1 MTSVLERPARGEVP
15 LLDVYRLCR
24 LTRAVD
30 ERLWILSRQG
40 RAGFVLTGRGHEV
53 AQVTSAL
60 ALRVGTD
67 WAWPY
72 YRDLAVGLALGV
84 TPYEV
89 FLGALARAEDPHSGG
104 RQLSMHFSSR
114 ARRIGSVS
122 SEVGAHL
129 PHAVGAAYAARV
141 RGEDA
146 VSMCW
151 FGDGASSEGAA
162 HEAMNFAAV
171 HKLGVVFVCENNG
184 LSISVPQSLQ
194 MAVPSLADRAPAY
207 GMKGWSVDGSDA
219 EAVWSVIAAAVSR
232 ARAGE
237 GPGLVEVRVGRIT
250 PHSSQDDDAYRS
262 DEERAALVAR
272 DPVLALG
279 SHLVERGVLSLG
291 QDEAEWAVVR
301 AEVLAAQELALAAPE
316 PEPGRARRWLWAGE
330 ETRSVRT
337 SGLVRVHPALAEPSP
352 PPAAAADP
360 VTMVEAVRDALA
372 EEMGRDPSV
381 VLMGEDVGVKGG
393 VFKASVGLLDEFGP
407 LRVVD
412 TPVAEIGIA
421 GVAIGAAMAG
431 LRPVAEFQFAD
442 YIHPAYDQIV
452 NQAATMRWRSVGA
465 WGVPAVFRAPCGAGV
480 RGGVYHSQS
489 VEAAYCHV
497 PGLKVVMP
505 ATPADAKGL
514 LKAAIRDDDPVL
526 FFEPKRAYRSLREQ
540 VGSDA
545 IPLGVARVDREGDD
559 VSLVTY
565 GIGVHLAR
573 AAAEALEREGLSVE
587 IVDLRTLA
595 PYDREAVARTVSRT
609 GRLLVLHEANRT
621 MGFGAEIAAFAAE
634 ELFADLDAPVV
645 RVGADD
651 CHIPYNGP
659 EEDAIIPSADKVA
672 DAVRRLAAF

>member
-1 MTSVLERPARGEVP
+1 MASALEQPAGGEAP
-15 LLDVYRLCR
+15 LLDIYRLCR

-53 AQVTSAL
+53 AQVASAL
-60 ALRVGTD
+60 TLRVGSD

-89 FLGALARAEDPHSGG
+89 FLGALARADDPHSGG
-104 RQLSMHFSSR
+104 RQLSMHFSSPT
-114 ARRIGSVS
+114 RRIGSVS
-122 SEVGAHL
+122 SAVGAHL
-129 PHAVGAAYAARV
+129 PHAVGSAYAARV
-141 RGEDA
+141 RGEDT

-171 HKLGVVFVCENNG
+171 HGLGVVFVCENNG

-194 MAVPSLADRAPAY
+194 MAVPSVADRAPAY
-207 GMKGWSVDGSDA
+207 GMKGWSVDGTDA
-219 EAVWSVIAAAVSR
+219 EAVWSIVSTAVAR
-232 ARAGE
+232 ARSGR
-237 GPGLVEVRVGRIT
+237 GPSLVEVRVQRIT

-262 DEERAALVAR
+262 EEERAALVAH

-279 SHLVERGVLSLG
+279 SRLVERGLISMG
-291 QDEAEWAVVR
+291 QDDAEWAMAR
-301 AEVLAAQELALAAPE
+301 AEVLADQERALTQPE
-316 PEPGRARRWLWAGE
+316 PESGRARRWLLTGGDVGTHHVVASAPVAGGSSE
-330 ETRSVRT
+330 M
-337 SGLVRVHPALAEPSP
+337 
-352 PPAAAADP
+352 PAAAGQP
-360 VTMVEAVRDALA
+360 VTMVEAIRDAMA
-372 EEMGRDPSV
+372 EEMARDASV
-381 VLMGEDVGVKGG
+381 VLIGEDVGRKGG

-421 GVAIGAAMAG
+421 GVAVGAAMAG

-452 NQAATMRWRSVGA
+452 NQAATMRWRSAGG
-465 WGVPAVFRAPCGAGV
+465 WNVPAVFRAPCGAGV

-514 LKAAIRDDDPVL
+514 LKAAIRDDDPVV
-526 FFEPKRAYRSLREQ
+526 FFEPKRAYRSLREP
-540 VGSDA
+540 VGTDA
-545 IPLGVARVDREGDD
+545 IPLGVARVDRQGDD
-559 VSLVTY
+559 VSVVTY

-573 AAAEALEREGLSVE
+573 AAAEVLEAEGLSVE

-595 PYDREAVARTVSRT
+595 PYDREAVTRTVSGT

-621 MGFGAEIAAFAAE
+621 MGFGAEIAAFAAD
-634 ELFADLDAPVV
+634 ELFGDLDAPVV

-651 CHIPYNGP
+651 CHIAYNGP
-659 EEDAIIPSADKVA
+659 EEDAIIPSAGKVA
-672 DAVRRLAAF
+672 DAVRRLAAY

>member
-1 MTSVLERPARGEVP
+1 MTSVPAHPAGGEAP
-15 LLDVYRLCR
+15 LLDIYRLCR

-53 AQVTSAL
+53 AQVASAL
-60 ALRVGTD
+60 TLRVGSD

-89 FLGALARAEDPHSGG
+89 FLGALARADDPHSGG
-104 RQLSMHFSSR
+104 RQLSMHFSSP
-114 ARRIGSVS
+114 ALRIGSVS
-122 SEVGAHL
+122 SAVGAHL

-141 RGEDA
+141 RGEDT

-171 HKLGVVFVCENNG
+171 HHLGVVFVCENNG
-184 LSISVPQSLQ
+184 LSISVLQSLQ
-194 MAVPSLADRAPAY
+194 MAVPSVADRAPAY
-207 GMKGWSVDGSDA
+207 GMKGWSVDGTDPD
-219 EAVWSVIAAAVSR
+219 AVWSVVSTAVAR

-237 GPGLVEVRVGRIT
+237 GPSLVEVRVSRIT
-250 PHSSQDDDAYRS
+250 PHSSQDDDAYRT
-262 DEERAALVAR
+262 DEERAALVAH

-279 SHLVERGVLSLG
+279 SHLVGRGLFSPG
-291 QDEAEWAVVR
+291 QDEAEWAAVR
-301 AEVLAAQELALAAPE
+301 AEVLAAQQRALAQPE
-316 PEPGRARRWLWAGE
+316 PEPARARRWLWAGE
-330 ETRSVRT
+330 GVAAAVRT
-337 SGLVRVHPALAEPSP
+337 DRAPAGD
-352 PPAAAADP
+352 PPAGDGPP

-372 EEMGRDPSV
+372 EEMARDTSV
-381 VLMGEDVGVKGG
+381 VLMGEDVGIKGG
-393 VFKASVGLLDEFGP
+393 VFKATVGLQDEFGP

-421 GVAIGAAMAG
+421 GAAIGAAMAG

-452 NQAATMRWRSVGA
+452 NQAATMRWRSAGG
-465 WGVPAVFRAPCGAGV
+465 WGVPVVFRAPCGAGV

-489 VEAAYCHV
+489 VEAAYCHI
-497 PGLKVVMP
+497 PGLKVVVP

-514 LKAAIRDDDPVL
+514 LKAAIRDDDPVM
-526 FFEPKRAYRSLREQ
+526 FFEPKRAYRSLREP
-540 VGSDA
+540 VGVDA
-545 IPLGVARVDREGDD
+545 VPLGVARVDRAGAD
-559 VSLVTY
+559 VSVVTY

-573 AAAEALEREGLSVE
+573 GAADALQEWDGISVE
-587 IVDLRTLA
+587 ILDLRTLA
-595 PYDREAVARTVSRT
+595 PYDREAVARTVGRT

-634 ELFADLDAPVV
+634 ELFTDLDAPVI

-651 CHIPYNGP
+651 CHVPYDAP
-659 EEDAIIPSADKVA
+659 EEDAIIPSVQKVA
-672 DAVRRLAAF
+672 EAVRRLAAF

>member
-1 MTSVLERPARGEVP
+1 MTRALEEPAEGKAP
-15 LLDVYRLCR
+15 LLDIYRLCR

-53 AQVTSAL
+53 AQVASAL

-89 FLGALARAEDPHSGG
+89 FLGALARADDPHSGG
-104 RQLSMHFSSR
+104 RQLSMHFSSPT
-114 ARRIGSVS
+114 RRIGSVS

-129 PHAVGAAYAARV
+129 PHAVGSAYAARV
-141 RGEDA
+141 RGEDS

-171 HKLGVVFVCENNG
+171 HRLGVVFVCENNG

-194 MAVPSLADRAPAY
+194 MAVPSVADRAPAY
-207 GMKGWSVDGSDA
+207 GMKGWSVDGTDP
-219 EAVWSVIAAAVSR
+219 EAVWSIVSTAVAR

-237 GPGLVEVRVGRIT
+237 GPGLVEVRVSRIT

-262 DEERAALVAR
+262 EEERAALVAH

-279 SHLVERGVLSLG
+279 SRLVERGLFSVG
-291 QDEAEWAVVR
+291 QDDAEWAAVR
-301 AEVLAAQELALAAPE
+301 AEVLAEQERALNAAA
-316 PEPGRARRWLWAGE
+316 PEPGRARRWLWAGDGA
-330 ETRSVRT
+330 T
-337 SGLVRVHPALAEPSP
+337 SGPASQRSGLRAASLEE
-352 PPAAAADP
+352 PAAGAGEP
-360 VTMVEAVRDALA
+360 VTMIEAIRDALA
-372 EEMGRDPSV
+372 EEMAVDPSV

-393 VFKASVGLLDEFGP
+393 VFKASVGLLEEFGT

-421 GVAIGAAMAG
+421 GVAIGAGMAG

-452 NQAATMRWRSVGA
+452 NQAATMRWRSAGA
-465 WGVPAVFRAPCGAGV
+465 WGVPVVFRAPCGAGV

-497 PGLKVVMP
+497 PGLKVVVP

-514 LKAAIRDDDPVL
+514 LKAAIRDDDPVM
-526 FFEPKRAYRSLREQ
+526 FFEPKRAYRSLREP
-540 VGSDA
+540 VGVEA
-545 IPLGVARVDREGDD
+545 IPLGVARVDRPGED

-573 AAAEALEREGLSVE
+573 DAAEILEAEGISVE

-595 PYDREAVARTVSRT
+595 PYDREAVARTVGGT

-634 ELFADLDAPVV
+634 ELFADLDAPVL

-651 CHIPYNGP
+651 CHIPYNAP
-659 EEDAIIPSADKVA
+659 EEDAIIPDAAKVA
-672 DAVRRLAAF
+672 DALRRLAAY

>member
-1 MTSVLERPARGEVP
+1 MTSALEQPAGGEAP
-15 LLDVYRLCR
+15 LLEIYRLCR

-53 AQVTSAL
+53 AQVASAL
-60 ALRVGTD
+60 TLRLGSD

-84 TPYEV
+84 TPYQV

-104 RQLSMHFSSR
+104 RQLSMHFSS
-114 ARRIGSVS
+114 AERRIGSVS

-129 PHAVGAAYAARV
+129 PHAAGAAYAARV
-141 RGEDA
+141 RGEGT

-171 HKLGVVFVCENNG
+171 HRLGVVFVCENNG
-184 LSISVPQSLQ
+184 WSISVPQSLQ
-194 MAVPSLADRAPAY
+194 MAVPSVADRAPAY
-207 GMKGWSVDGSDA
+207 GMKGWSVDGTDP
-219 EAVWSVIAAAVSR
+219 EAVWSVVAAAVAR

-237 GPGLVEVRVGRIT
+237 GPSLVEVRVSRTT

-262 DEERAALVAR
+262 EAERAALVAD
-272 DPVLALG
+272 DPVLALA
-279 SHLVERGVLSLG
+279 SRVVEHGLISKDE
-291 QDEAEWAVVR
+291 DEAEWAAVR

-316 PEPGRARRWLWAGE
+316 PEPDRARRWLWAGDAAG
-330 ETRSVRT
+330 RR
-337 SGLVRVHPALAEPSP
+337 
-352 PPAAAADP
+352 PAAGRASIRPAPAETPSVGDGEP

-372 EEMGRDPSV
+372 EEMARDGSV
-381 VLMGEDVGVKGG
+381 VLMGQDVGRKGG

-407 LRVVD
+407 LRVMD

-421 GVAIGAAMAG
+421 GVAVGAAMAG

-452 NQAATMRWRSVGA
+452 NQAATVRWRSVGG

-514 LKAAIRDDDPVL
+514 LKAAIRDDDPVV
-526 FFEPKRAYRSLREQ
+526 FFEPKRAYRSLREP
-540 VGSDA
+540 VGTEA
-545 IPLGVARVDREGDD
+545 IPLGVARVDRTGDD

-573 AAAEALEREGLSVE
+573 AAVEALEVDGLSVE
-587 IVDLRTLA
+587 IVDLRTLV
-595 PYDREAVARTVSRT
+595 PYDREAVARTVAKT

-621 MGFGAEIAAFAAE
+621 MGFGAEIAALAAE

-645 RVGADD
+645 RIGADD

-659 EEDAIIPSADKVA
+659 EEDAIIPDAEKVV

>member
-1 MTSVLERPARGEVP
+1 MSGEAP
-15 LLDVYRLCR
+15 LLEIYRLCR

-53 AQVTSAL
+53 AQVATAL
-60 ALRVGTD
+60 TLRVGSD

-72 YRDLAVGLALGV
+72 YRDLGVGLALGV

-89 FLGALARAEDPHSGG
+89 FLGALARGEDPHSGG
-104 RQLSMHFSSR
+104 RQLSVHLSSPR
-114 ARRIGSVS
+114 LRIGSIS

-129 PHAVGAAYAARV
+129 PHAVGAAWAARV
-141 RGEDA
+141 RGEDH

-171 HKLGVVFVCENNG
+171 HRLGTVFVCENNG
-184 LSISVPQSLQ
+184 LAISVPQSEQL
-194 MAVPSLADRAPAY
+194 AVESVADRASAY
-207 GMKGWSVDGSDA
+207 GMPGWSVDGADPG
-219 EAVWSVIAAAVSR
+219 AVWSAASRAVAR

-237 GPGLVEVRVGRIT
+237 GPSLVEVRVSRIT

-262 DEERAALVAR
+262 EEERAAVAAA

-279 SHLVERGVLSLG
+279 SLLIERGLLPESADREG
-291 QDEAEWAVVR
+291 WEAAR
-301 AEVLAAQELALAAPE
+301 AEVLEAQERALARPE
-316 PEPGRARRWLWAGE
+316 PEPARARRWLFAEEGPRTATAETPSVDGE
-330 ETRSVRT
+330 
-337 SGLVRVHPALAEPSP
+337 A
-352 PPAAAADP
+352 
-360 VTMVEAVRDALA
+360 VTMVEAVREALA
-372 EEMGRDPSV
+372 EEMERDGSV
-381 VLMGEDVGVKGG
+381 VLLGEDVGRKGG
-393 VFKASVGLLDEFGP
+393 VFKASVGLISEFGP
-407 LRVVD
+407 ARVVD

-421 GVAIGAAMAG
+421 GAAIGAAMAG

-452 NQAATMRWRSVGA
+452 NQAATMRWRSAGA
-465 WGVPAVFRAPCGAGV
+465 WSVPVVFRAPNGAGV

-489 VEAAYCHV
+489 PEAAYCQV
-497 PGLKVVMP
+497 PGLKVVVP

-514 LKAAIRDDDPVL
+514 LKAAIRDDDPVM
-526 FFEPKRAYRSLREQ
+526 FFEPKRAYRSLREP
-540 VGSDA
+540 VGSQP
-545 IPLGVARVDREGDD
+545 IPLGVARVDREGRD
-559 VSLVTY
+559 VSVVTY

-573 AAAEALEREGLSVE
+573 GAAELLDDDGISVE
-587 IVDLRTLA
+587 ILDLRTLA
-595 PYDREAVARTVSRT
+595 PYDREAVARTVART
-609 GRLLVLHEANRT
+609 GRLVVLHEANRT

-634 ELFADLDAPVV
+634 ELFSDLDAPVV

-659 EEDAIIPSADKVA
+659 EEDAIIPSAGKVA
-672 DAVRRLAAF
+672 EAVRRTLAF